1 MENEERNRRTYDAE
15 VAVLKAKLESF
26 METTTEYRKALCAK
40 LDVVLSK
47 IDVINEKL
55 AKLPCEEGEKT
66 YKDLRFQLYS
76 FIGVFSAILI
86 TVFIKWIT
94 Q

>member
-1 MENEERNRRTYDAE
+1 
-15 VAVLKAKLESF
+15 
-26 METTTEYRKALCAK
+26 
-40 LDVVLSK
+40 
-47 IDVINEKL
+47 
-55 AKLPCEEGEKT
+55 LPCEEGEKT

>member
-1 MENEERNRRTYDAE
+1 MEPERRSYDKNLAVLEERVENWM
-15 VAVLKAKLESF
+15 S
-26 METTTEYRKALCAK
+26 TTTEYRKALCAK